1 MSECFI
7 VSSKWVLFGLIDVC
21 HSSNDGS
28 LQWPDLK
35 QDVGRRTNVLGLH
48 ALQLKQYLVNEST
61 LNVSLNTVNVIN
73 ILNLASMIHEIP
85 LQLLQV
91 VNLVLPF
98 LNLLISMYI
107 CMTLSKVLDF

>member
-1 MSECFI
+1 MTIFL
-7 VSSKWVLFGLIDVC
+7 K
-21 HSSNDGS
+21 
-28 LQWPDLK
+28 QK

-48 ALQLKQYLVNEST
+48 ALQLKLYLVNEST

-85 LQLLQV
+85 FQLLQVV

-98 LNLLISMYI
+98 LNLLITMHVYMHDI
-107 CMTLSKVLDF
+107 KQCT

>member
-35 QDVGRRTNVLGLH
+35 QDVGRSTNVLGLH
-48 ALQLKQYLVNEST
+48 GLQLKLPGIPGKWKFIKCQPDYCKCYSYIKFSIYDTWNSFST
-61 LNVSLNTVNVIN
+61 LTSC
-73 ILNLASMIHEIP
+73 
-85 LQLLQV
+85 QLG
-91 VNLVLPF
+91 F
-98 LNLLISMYI
+98 AISEFTYYHACI
-107 CMTLSKVLDF
+107 YAWH